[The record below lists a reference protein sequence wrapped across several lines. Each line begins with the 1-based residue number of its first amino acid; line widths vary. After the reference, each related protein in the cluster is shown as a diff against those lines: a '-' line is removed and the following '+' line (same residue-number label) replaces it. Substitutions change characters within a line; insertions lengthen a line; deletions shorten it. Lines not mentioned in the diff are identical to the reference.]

1 MYYADKIPILE
12 DWWGKPVELY
22 ENKLIVDSH
31 VYPIMGD
38 VIILLE
44 PSEYPLSLR
53 KDKNM
58 AELSPSPPNPA
69 CTIDFLLAFSS
80 ALAEKK

>member
-1 MYYADKIPILE
+1 MQAGPYAVPLCRMYYADKIHILE
-12 DWWGKPVELY
+12 DLWGKPVELY

-44 PSEYPLSLR
+44 PSEYPPSLR

-58 AELSPSPPNPA
+58 AELSQAPPTFPA
-69 CTIDFLLAFSS
+69 P
-80 ALAEKK
+80 